1 MAKRF
6 LVLSLFCLILLM
18 SISMISSA
26 PPVSQVQQ
34 FTTGYIIK
42 IPTQETIK
50 QGQDFTF
57 YFHVFNISDGV
68 PITNLTTNC
77 FFHLYNSSGEHI
89 VNLTADYEKLPNI
102 FNEWEAYIKGGN
114 FSKVGLYNYIIQ
126 CNSTTL
132 GGYFE
137 MPLEVTG
144 TGLELTVA
152 RSIIYFGFFMLLIFF
167 FIVILL
173 AISKLPEGEERNS
186 EGEIISINSLKYL
199 KSVFL
204 FIEWLLIISI
214 FYLSSNLAFA
224 YLGEQMFA
232 QILFT
237 LFQISLG
244 LTLPIIVIWFVW
256 IFVNIFQD
264 KKIKGLIS
272 HGIYPNKY

>member
-6 LVLSLFCLILLM
+6 LVFLLFLALFLIPLV
-18 SISMISSA
+18 SSA
-26 PPVSQVQQ
+26 PPITQVQQ

-42 IPTQETIK
+42 VPVQETIK

-57 YFHVFNISDGV
+57 YFHVFNISDGI
-68 PITNLTTNC
+68 PITNLTTKC
-77 FFHLYNSSGEHI
+77 FFHLYNSSGKHI
-89 VNLTADYEKLPNI
+89 VNITADYEKLPNV
-102 FNEWEAYIKGGN
+102 FNEWESYIKGGN
-114 FSKVGLYNYIIQ
+114 FSNVGLYNYIIQ
-126 CNSTTL
+126 CNSSIL

-144 TGLELTVA
+144 TGLELTTS

-167 FIVILL
+167 FTIILFS
-173 AISKLPEGEERNS
+173 ISKLPDSEERNN

-232 QILFT
+232 NILFT

-244 LTLPIIVIWFVW
+244 LTLPIVVIWFVW